1 MRIPL
6 SLALISFS
14 SVVHAQV
21 DTTRRDTVRLS
32 PTVVT
37 VTRLPLEL
45 ERAPFAIAVNER
57 DAIQRGRPGFALDEA
72 LAGIAGVQVDN
83 RFNYALGERIT
94 IRGFGARAQ
103 FGVRGVR
110 VLLDGI
116 PMTLA
121 DGQTALNNVDVA
133 TIARAEVMRGP
144 ASALHGNAS
153 GGVIQL
159 ETERDDELRTSGN
172 AGRTELRV
180 TGGENGLLRYQ
191 IGARHAAARQWASVT
206 ASHLDFDSYRAH
218 NQANNDHV
226 QVQAGRYFSVG
237 SLTLTGNW
245 VDYEADNPGSLPRDS
260 ARLRPHI
267 AWPANDTLFVTGE
280 EGRQGQY
287 GAVWRQELRG
297 AALEVSGHALQR
309 SVDNPIPQR
318 IVVIDRTGGGGRVA
332 ITGSP
337 SLDAV
342 PIRLAVGSE
351 FQMQRDDRKNFQNVR
366 GERGVLAL
374 DQLERVRNLAFFT
387 QLSAD
392 VMPRL
397 ALMAGVRHDRINFR
411 ANDRLVTTG
420 DPTTDE
426 SGERDMNATSP
437 SIGLTVSAARNVS
450 VYSNFSTSFETP
462 TTSELANQE
471 SGAGG
476 FNPALEPQRTRSTE
490 VGVNGRVTLARVVGS
505 YQLAVYDARV
515 RDALIPFEVASA
527 PGRQYF
533 RNAGSTKNRGVEA
546 ATSLVLPRGF
556 ALRASYTHTD
566 ARFDDYA
573 VTVGP
578 TTTVYDGNQIP
589 GVAANRGD
597 ATLSFQPSRFFVDWD
612 TRIQS
617 RVPVNDANDEYAD
630 SYVIHG
636 LRVGARDVRAGALSV
651 SPHIGVMNLFDRAY
665 STSVVVN
672 AFGRRYYEPG
682 PPRSLYAGVSARF

>member
-6 SLALISFS
+6 SLALLAS
-14 SVVHAQV
+14 STAQAQV
-21 DTTRRDTVRLS
+21 DTTRDTVRLS

-37 VTRLPLEL
+37 VTRLPFEL
-45 ERAPFAIAVNER
+45 ERAPFAIAANDR
-57 DAIQRGRPGFALDEA
+57 DAIQRGRPGLALDEA

-121 DGQTALNNVDVA
+121 DGQTTMNNVDVA

-144 ASALHGNAS
+144 ASALYGNAS

-159 ETERDDELRTSGN
+159 ETERDDELRPGGN
-172 AGRTELRV
+172 TGRTELRV

-191 IGARHAAARQWASVT
+191 IGARHAAARQWASVA
-206 ASHLDFDSYRAH
+206 ASHLDFESYRAH
-218 NQANNDHV
+218 NEAKNDHV
-226 QVQAGRYFSVG
+226 QIQAGRYFSVG

-245 VDYEADNPGSLPRDS
+245 VNYDADNPGSLPRDS

-287 GAVWRQELRG
+287 GAVWRQQLRG
-297 AALEVSGHALQR
+297 AELQVSGHALQR
-309 SVDNPIPQR
+309 SIDNPIPQR
-318 IVVIDRTGGGGRVA
+318 VVVIDRTGGGGRVA
-332 ITGSP
+332 LTGRP
-337 SLDAV
+337 SFLTMPLRVA
-342 PIRLAVGSE
+342 AGTE
-351 FQMQRDDRKNFQNVR
+351 YQTQRDDRKNFQNVR
-366 GERGVLAL
+366 GQRGNLVL

-392 VMPRL
+392 VTSRV
-397 ALMAGVRHDRINFR
+397 ALTGGVRHDRINFR

-426 SGERDMNATSP
+426 SGERDMNAISP
-437 SIGLTVSAARNVS
+437 SVGVTVSATKGAS

-462 TTSELANQE
+462 TTSELANQA

-476 FNPALEPQRTRSTE
+476 FNPVLEPQRTRSAE
-490 VGVNGRVTLARVVGS
+490 VGVNGRVGVARVVGS

-533 RNAGSTKNRGVEA
+533 RNAGSTRNRGVEA
-546 ATSLVLPRGF
+546 AAALVLPRGF
-556 ALRASYTHTD
+556 ALRASFTHTD
-566 ARFDDYA
+566 ARFDEYA

-589 GVAANRGD
+589 GVAANRSD
-597 ATLSFQPSRFFVDWD
+597 ATLSYQPGRLFVDYD

-636 LRVGARDVRAGALSV
+636 VRVGARDVRAGTLSF

-665 STSVVVN
+665 ATSVVVN

-682 PPRSLYAGVSARF
+682 PPRSLYGGLTARF